1 MFNID
6 QVKYEVLQSAESA
19 DNFRQIIYPYE
30 RTTNDFRFTVGN
42 LKDFEGLLKLQRIG
56 IGNLMRPV
64 TPYLPANNLTYCT
77 KCWKLGHVQRDCNSD
92 KAKCKCCLEV
102 YHPQHNETC
111 SKQPTCAQCGL
122 KHHSL
127 DPSCLEVKNYRCN
140 LNKAVKEALND
151 GVIQLDNRYLTQ
163 QIPQQNFELR
173 RNEFPLWNQP
183 FSNNKIEK
191 RNINVWNTP
200 FENEQPLERLEIKID
215 HIGRFITNSQEIL
228 IRIASEAKKTECVI
242 SNTCEI
248 IEEVITGINDLT
260 EKVLKPMAIRLGDQV
275 VKKNVDELAN
285 WALALNDKFKRV
297 LRESKICNEV
307 EHVTR
312 PKDLLENMVQQGIIL

>member
-1 MFNID
+1 
-6 QVKYEVLQSAESA
+6 
-19 DNFRQIIYPYE
+19 
-30 RTTNDFRFTVGN
+30 
-42 LKDFEGLLKLQRIG
+42 
-56 IGNLMRPV
+56 
-64 TPYLPANNLTYCT
+64 
-77 KCWKLGHVQRDCNSD
+77 
-92 KAKCKCCLEV
+92 
-102 YHPQHNETC
+102 
-111 SKQPTCAQCGL
+111 
-122 KHHSL
+122 
-127 DPSCLEVKNYRCN
+127 
-140 LNKAVKEALND
+140 NKAVKEALND

-215 HIGRFITNSQEIL
+215 HIGRFITNTQEIL

-312 PKDLLENMVQQGIIL
+312 LKDLLENMVQQGIIL